1 MRRPGGKWFFGF
13 CAVAIL
19 YIILSGIGLRIDG
32 ASSGTETLENKEW
45 VASSQ
50 YWLDRQACNWLGLC
64 GAMHLRSSRWTWTS
78 VGGDLPPEIPDW
90 KDFWTSGDGDATTW
104 SVEETNLRHI
114 PQYVLDHAP
123 YVHLFSGEEF
133 WPSDV
138 AEHLVH
144 MSPAL
149 NYTIID
155 RMAEDRNLSN
165 LNELNEIEGGRHGK
179 FVYLHSDDNVEEQ
192 PDWLTSTHN
201 IPIAPDPQEN
211 AYPWSDADDVV
222 DEVHRDASERQ
233 SLLRSEQ
240 SGMGGLAPNTLPT
253 NLKPSANGRCGGDT
267 GYTCERS
274 RFGECC
280 SMHGWCGKSEEYC
293 GGWCDPLH
301 GTCFDPFHPP
311 PGPKPD
317 LRRRH
322 ERDFTVFKDRPKDLG
337 KSKAPA
343 ILIVADKG
351 DGIVDA
357 FWFFFYS
364 FNLGQKVLNIRFG
377 NHVGDWEHTM
387 IRFIH
392 GKPDSVFLS
401 EHDFGAAYS
410 WSALEKYLP
419 NPDGSPTMLG
429 TWSNRTALKAAKR
442 AVIYSAVGSH
452 AMYATPGLHPY
463 ILPFG
468 LLHDQTD
475 RGPLWD
481 PALNVKAFTYQTAGK
496 TLRASD
502 LNPQAPVGWLNYAGH
517 WGDKYYPLSDPR
529 QYRFAGQY
537 HYVNGPTGPKFKR
550 LGRKQICQGHGPCHI
565 KEWRGAEF
573 AMSLPL
579 EEDVEEGGL
588 PGGNSTD
595 DSP

>member
-1 MRRPGGKWFFGF
+1 MQPPGRKWFFGF
-13 CAVAIL
+13 CAVAIV
-19 YIILSGIGLRIDG
+19 YIILSGVGLHIDG
-32 ASSGTETLENKEW
+32 ASSSTETQENKEW
-45 VASSQ
+45 VASSR

-64 GAMHLRSSRWTWTS
+64 GAMHLRSSQWTWPS
-78 VGGDLPPEIPDW
+78 VGEDLPTEIPDW
-90 KDFWTSGDGDATTW
+90 KDFWTSGGGDATAW
-104 SVEETNLRHI
+104 SVEETNLRRI

-123 YVHLFSGEEF
+123 YVHLFSGERF

-149 NYTIID
+149 NYTVIE
-155 RMAEDRNLSN
+155 RMAGDRNLSN
-165 LNELNEIEGGRHGK
+165 LNELNDIEEGRHGR
-179 FVYLHSDDNVEEQ
+179 FLYLQSDDNVEEQ

-201 IPIAPDPQEN
+201 IPIAPDPQEHAN
-211 AYPWSDADDVV
+211 LWPEADGPV
-222 DEVHRDASERQ
+222 DQFNRQAGELQ
-233 SLLRSEQ
+233 SL
-240 SGMGGLAPNTLPT
+240 
-253 NLKPSANGRCGGDT
+253 
-267 GYTCERS
+267 
-274 RFGECC
+274 
-280 SMHGWCGKSEEYC
+280 
-293 GGWCDPLH
+293 CDPLH

-322 ERDFTVFKDRPKDLG
+322 ERDFTGFKDRSKNLG

-351 DGIVDA
+351 NGVVDA

-387 IRFIH
+387 IRFKD

-401 EHDFGAAYS
+401 EHDFGAAYT

-429 TWSNRTALKAAKR
+429 TWSNRTAIKLAKR
-442 AVIYSAVGSH
+442 PVVYSAIGSH

-481 PALNVKAFTYQTAGK
+481 PALNVKAFTYQTGEK
-496 TLRASD
+496 SLRAS
-502 LNPQAPVGWLNYAGH
+502 
-517 WGDKYYPLSDPR
+517 
-529 QYRFAGQY
+529 
-537 HYVNGPTGPKFKR
+537 
-550 LGRKQICQGHGPCHI
+550 
-565 KEWRGAEF
+565 
-573 AMSLPL
+573 
-579 EEDVEEGGL
+579 
-588 PGGNSTD
+588 
-595 DSP
+595 